1 MDLDIEVADTFA
13 HDDKEEDTVPTPK
26 SIQSSSQEEED
37 VVEDLPEHQPFD
49 NSYTMRTDFKEIE
62 GMNRS
67 VFKSKSG
74 KKKP

>member
-37 VVEDLPEHQPFD
+37 VVEDLPEH
-49 NSYTMRTDFKEIE
+49 
-62 GMNRS
+62 
-67 VFKSKSG
+67 
-74 KKKP
+74 